1 MKHFVERGF
10 HLLSRLLAKKH
21 CALVGNLHMVNFTGP
36 TPAQE
41 TQRAHMCCKE
51 TSPPKKKQMK
61 KKHVGATGPAMFP
74 VRFHKLAYFL
84 LAENER
90 ITCTSDLV
98 SHDLVDVGGFL

>member
-1 MKHFVERGF
+1 MPLLGTCIWLTSLAQLLHKRPRG
-10 HLLSRLLAKKH
+10 HTCVARRH
-21 CALVGNLHMVNFTGP
+21 
-36 TPAQE
+36 
-41 TQRAHMCCKE
+41 
-51 TSPPKKKQMK
+51 PPQKKQMK

>member
-1 MKHFVERGF
+1 
-10 HLLSRLLAKKH
+10 
-21 CALVGNLHMVNFTGP
+21 
-36 TPAQE
+36 
-41 TQRAHMCCKE
+41 
-51 TSPPKKKQMK
+51 MK

>member
-21 CALVGNLHMVNFTGP
+21 CALVGNMLGTCIWLTSLAQLLAP
-36 TPAQE
+36 TLLD
-41 TQRAHMCCKE
+41 
-51 TSPPKKKQMK
+51 
-61 KKHVGATGPAMFP
+61 MFP
-74 VRFHKLAYFL
+74 ARFHKLAYFL

-98 SHDLVDVGGFL
+98 SHDLVDVGGFLVQRCSLFSIPQIMG